1 VRRAVAAIVTVA
13 LVAGGAPA
21 ARAQESTGAGPTGA
35 DESARCGE
43 RLHTI
48 AATLDADARR
58 TRTWYWGWMAAGT
71 TLLAGQTVLASL
83 TTGNTQKDF
92 IAGAATSTFIPAML
106 LLHPPRVLSDA
117 PLLDARLAAT
127 AVDERY
133 GDPCLALP
141 RAQEILARDA
151 DDQALTTAWFAHVFV
166 IGGNI
171 AVGLILGLGFHDW
184 FGAAKQAVGGSA
196 VGELQILT
204 LPTGALKLR
213 GLGFAGSF

>member
-1 VRRAVAAIVTVA
+1 V
-13 LVAGGAPA
+13 
-21 ARAQESTGAGPTGA
+21 
-35 DESARCGE
+35 
-43 RLHTI
+43 I
-48 AATLDADARR
+48 AATLDDDARR
-58 TRTWYWGWMAAGT
+58 TRTWYWGWMAAGSA
-71 TLLAGQTVLASL
+71 LLVGQAALAAV
-83 TTGNTQKDF
+83 TTGNTQKEY
-92 IAGAATSTFIPAML
+92 IVGAGASVFIPAML
-106 LLHPPRVLSDA
+106 TLHPPRVLADG

-171 AVGLILGLGFHDW
+171 ALGLLLGLGFHDW
-184 FGAAKQAVGGSA
+184 LGAAKQGIGGSA